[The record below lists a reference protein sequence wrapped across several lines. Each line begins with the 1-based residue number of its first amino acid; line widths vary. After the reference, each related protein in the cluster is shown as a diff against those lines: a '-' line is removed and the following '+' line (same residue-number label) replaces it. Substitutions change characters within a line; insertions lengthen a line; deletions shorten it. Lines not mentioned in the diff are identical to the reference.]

1 MLCRASESRSR
12 QLVLGIVLCGLAL
25 ATVLATSGVAIAST
39 TPPRKELLRAINRA
53 RAAHGVKRLMGSS
66 ALRAVALRHS
76 QDMLAR
82 NYFAHTSPSG
92 STITH
97 RIEHSGFV
105 YGYSWTAGETI
116 AWGSGS
122 YAAAS
127 ATIAAWLKSRRIAP
141 SCSPAAS
148 TGSGSGGT
156 AAASSAIRMPA
167 SGLPTSSCA
176 VSFATL
182 VRRSLQAQNRLGTS
196 PNWRRSERYGTVS
209 VRFRK
214 EAR

>member
-1 MLCRASESRSR
+1 M
-12 QLVLGIVLCGLAL
+12 LGIVLCGLAL

-92 STITH
+92 STVTY

-105 YGYSWTAGETI
+105 YGYSWTAGETL

-122 YAAAS
+122 HAAAS
-127 ATIAAWLKSRRIAP
+127 ATIAAWLKSPPHRAIMLSRGFHWVGIGRNCGRFIGHPDACVWTADFVMRR
-141 SCSPAAS
+141 
-148 TGSGSGGT
+148 
-156 AAASSAIRMPA
+156 
-167 SGLPTSSCA
+167 
-176 VSFATL
+176 
-182 VRRSLQAQNRLGTS
+182 
-196 PNWRRSERYGTVS
+196 
-209 VRFRK
+209 
-214 EAR
+214 